1 LGLRVLP
8 AELTKRIHEGGER
21 GLSPDTGP
29 ELVMPRRLA
38 LAVGIALVAAL
49 LVPEA
54 AVAATSLNQV
64 VENLRNWISGLMV
77 AVGVCLLTVAGFR
90 YVISSGDPG
99 QIERAKSA
107 FKAALCGFALAAL
120 APAII
125 AVLQHIVG

>member
-1 LGLRVLP
+1 MKEVKG
-8 AELTKRIHEGGER
+8 AC
-21 GLSPDTGP
+21 SPDTGP
-29 ELVMPRRLA
+29 EQRMTRK
-38 LAVGIALVAAL
+38 LAVAFGLVLMTVL
-49 LVPEA
+49 LVPQVA
-54 AVAATSLNQV
+54 DAATTLNQV

-107 FKAALCGFALAAL
+107 LKAALCGFALAAL

>member
-1 LGLRVLP
+1 
-8 AELTKRIHEGGER
+8 
-21 GLSPDTGP
+21 
-29 ELVMPRRLA
+29 MPRRLA
-38 LAVGIALVAAL
+38 IAVVLALVAAL
-49 LVPEA
+49 LAPEA
-54 AVAATSLNQV
+54 ATAATTLNHV

-77 AVGVCLLTVAGFR
+77 AVGICLLTVAGFR

-107 FKAALCGFALAAL
+107 LKAALCGFALAAL

>member
-1 LGLRVLP
+1 MTNP
-8 AELTKRIHEGGER
+8 NHEGGER

-29 ELVMPRRLA
+29 EPFMPRRLVF
-38 LAVGIALVAAL
+38 AVGIALVAAL
-49 LVPEA
+49 LAPEA

-64 VENLRNWISGLMV
+64 VENLRNWVSGLMV
-77 AVGVCLLTVAGFR
+77 AVGICLLTVAGFR

-107 FKAALCGFALAAL
+107 LKAALCGFALAAL

>member
-1 LGLRVLP
+1 MKEVRGACLP
-8 AELTKRIHEGGER
+8 DI
-21 GLSPDTGP
+21 GP
-29 ELVMPRRLA
+29 ELVMPRRFA

-49 LVPEA
+49 LVPEVA
-54 AVAATSLNQV
+54 LAATSLNQV

-107 FKAALCGFALAAL
+107 LKAALCGFALAAL

>member
-1 LGLRVLP
+1 
-8 AELTKRIHEGGER
+8 
-21 GLSPDTGP
+21 
-29 ELVMPRRLA
+29 MPRRLA
-38 LAVGIALVAAL
+38 IAIGLALVAAL
-49 LVPEA
+49 LLPQA
-54 AVAATSLNQV
+54 ADAATTLNQV

-107 FKAALCGFALAAL
+107 LKAALYGFALAAL

-125 AVLQHIVG
+125 TVLQHIVG

>member
-1 LGLRVLP
+1 
-8 AELTKRIHEGGER
+8 
-21 GLSPDTGP
+21 
-29 ELVMPRRLA
+29 MPRRLA
-38 LAVGIALVAAL
+38 LAVAIALVAAL
-49 LVPEA
+49 LVPQVA
-54 AVAATSLNQV
+54 DAAATSLNQV

-107 FKAALCGFALAAL
+107 FKAALYGFALAAL

>member
-1 LGLRVLP
+1 MNPGSVP
-8 AELTKRIHEGGER
+8 A
-21 GLSPDTGP
+21 PDPSNFMTRKLAIATA
-29 ELVMPRRLA
+29 LV
-38 LAVGIALVAAL
+38 LVAAL
-49 LVPEA
+49 LVPQVA
-54 AVAATSLNQV
+54 DAATSLNQV

-107 FKAALCGFALAAL
+107 LKAALCGFALAAL

-125 AVLQHIVG
+125 TVLQHIVG

>member
-1 LGLRVLP
+1 M
-8 AELTKRIHEGGER
+8 KGGER
-21 GLSPDTGP
+21 GLLPDTGP
-29 ELVMPRRLA
+29 EQRMSRKLAVAFGLA
-38 LAVGIALVAAL
+38 LLTAL
-49 LVPEA
+49 LVPQVAE
-54 AVAATSLNQV
+54 AATSLNQV

-125 AVLQHIVG
+125 TVLQHIVG

>member
-1 LGLRVLP
+1 MTNQPL
-8 AELTKRIHEGGER
+8 KGGER
-21 GLSPDTGP
+21 GLLPDTGP
-29 ELVMPRRLA
+29 EPFMPRRLA
-38 LAVGIALVAAL
+38 IAVVIALVAAML
-49 LVPEA
+49 APEA
-54 AVAATSLNQV
+54 ATAATSLNHV

-77 AVGVCLLTVAGFR
+77 AVGICLLTVAGFR

>member
-1 LGLRVLP
+1 MKEVKG
-8 AELTKRIHEGGER
+8 AC
-21 GLSPDTGP
+21 SPDTGP
-29 ELVMPRRLA
+29 EQRMTRRLA
-38 LAVGIALVAAL
+38 LVVGIALVAAL
-49 LVPEA
+49 LVPQVA
-54 AVAATSLNQV
+54 DAATSLNQV

-107 FKAALCGFALAAL
+107 LKAALCGFALAAL